1 MKTLAVRIALLVII
15 CAVAAPAFGGV
26 PQKISYQGRVTD
38 TLGQPINAT
47 ANITLILY
55 SDSLGTTSIWSET
68 HPSVTITGGLFHVLL
83 GSVDPTFGS
92 YFDGKERWLGVRV
105 GGNPVALPPVPLVSG
120 LYALMAQRSDTAA
133 LAAGVADNSIT
144 TAKIIDGAISLA
156 DLGQNGAAV
165 NQVIKWNGSAWQA
178 AADAQ
183 GSNTSGWTDAGTSI
197 DLTMPTDTVAINTT
211 SRLGKLNVGGDIGL
225 PLLSNIYFGSDA
237 TRITGLAG
245 GDLRL
250 VAEDL
255 SILTTEDLTFGEYGV
270 ESWIRFDNANRRVGI
285 GTLSADDRLHIENSV
300 SGGTCWLKIQNS
312 HATAWGQTGLRIQ
325 TPANTWH
332 LRQDLYTAAN
342 FPEGALS
349 LYSSGGATE
358 TMTWL
363 ENGNVGVGTTNP
375 GYHKLYVEGAS
386 GGLGGSALFVDADH
400 INGVAINCYANS
412 GYPAMVASQ
421 RGSGDIFRGYTID
434 DDSAYSAVMRVT
446 TTGQVVCP
454 VLQLTGGSDVAEP
467 FEITDRGALPAG
479 TLVVIDE
486 NSPGKLRLA
495 DSPYDTRV
503 AGVVS
508 GAGGINPG
516 ITLSQ
521 QGVND
526 GGQNIAISGRVYCLA
541 DATYGPIKPGDL
553 LTTSATKGHAMV
565 ASDRARAYGAVIGKA
580 MSSLESGRGLVLIL
594 VSLQ

>member
-68 HPSVTITGGLFHVLL
+68 HPSVTITDGLFHVLL
-83 GSVDPTFGS
+83 GSVDPTIGS

-144 TAKIIDGAISLA
+144 TAKIVDGAISLA

-375 GYHKLYVEGAS
+375 GSHKLYVEGAS
-386 GGLGGSALFVDADH
+386 SGLGGAVLFADADNS
-400 INGVAINCYANS
+400 NGVAISCYANS
-412 GYPAMVASQ
+412 AYPALVASQ
-421 RGSGDIFRGYTID
+421 RGTGDIFRGYTID
-434 DDSAYSAVMRVT
+434 DDSVYSTVMRVT
-446 TTGQVVCP
+446 TTGLVICP

-467 FEITDRGALPAG
+467 FEITDRGALPVGA
-479 TLVVIDE
+479 LVVIDE
-486 NSPGKLRLA
+486 NNPGKLRLA
-495 DSPYDTRV
+495 DSPYDARV

-526 GGQNIAISGRVYCLA
+526 NGQNVAISGRVYCLA
-541 DATYGPIKPGDL
+541 DAGYGPIKPGDL
-553 LTTSATKGHAMV
+553 ITTSATKGHAMV